1 MRTLIL
7 FFAVLTFTL
16 NSVAQTSDAIVGKWL
31 NQDSDAHIEITK
43 KGDQYYGSIVWL
55 KNPNNADGTPKVD
68 KENPDNSLKTREI
81 IGLAILNDIV
91 FDDDEWEDGT
101 IYDPKSGKTYSCV
114 IEMPQENTLK
124 VTGYIGFSW
133 IGRTVVWTRVQ

>member
-1 MRTLIL
+1 MRTLII
-7 FFAVLTFTL
+7 FFATLTLTL

-81 IGLAILNDIV
+81 IGLAILNDFV
-91 FDDDEWEDGT
+91 FDDDEWEEGT

>member
-1 MRTLIL
+1 MRTLLL
-7 FFAVLTFTL
+7 FFATLTLTL
-16 NSVAQTSDAIVGKWL
+16 NSVAQTSDAIVGIWL
-31 NQDSDAHIEITK
+31 NQDRDAHIEITK
-43 KGDQYYGSIVWL
+43 KGDQYYGSTVWL

-68 KENPDNSLKTREI
+68 KENPDNSFKTREI
-81 IGLAILNDIV
+81 IGLAILNDFV